1 MWEDVFLVV
10 NSDKRPALAFQ
21 SKCRDSKIPTLSRT
35 VPCNQLSSPKCSS
48 GHSTLRNTNWISSA
62 WKDSEWELILP
73 APGFQNTNLTWHGT
87 WKDKYE
93 GTSLPVALLIF
104 WKPITTP
111 SNRLLVVHRCYQNH
125 LRSIFLLSTNSPA
138 PHLASLILKFWGPG
152 ITLKLLW
159 WISQVESVS
168 KHHSWLIK
176 PPSLWA
182 LVKCPQ

>member
-1 MWEDVFLVV
+1 MFLVV

-93 GTSLPVALLIF
+93 GTLLPVALLIF

-111 SNRLLVVHRCYQNH
+111 SNRLLVVHRSYQNH
-125 LRSIFLLSTNSPA
+125 LRSIFF
-138 PHLASLILKFWGPG
+138 IKYKFPCP
-152 ITLKLLW
+152 TP
-159 WISQVESVS
+159 SESDSEVLRPRN
-168 KHHSWLIK
+168 HS
-176 PPSLWA
+176 
-182 LVKCPQ
+182 